1 MGYGI
6 GGYLRMEK
14 QSAFGTPV
22 SSSPFYIPF
31 VSESIIENK
40 NYLQIENLKNL
51 YDAPD
56 DLQGVNNVT
65 GDIVFEPHPV
75 YLGHFLRGCLG
86 ANPTSTLATSAY
98 VHEFLPTQVEL
109 AENCT
114 LPPYTI
120 QIFKNVGSAY
130 QVADAQI
137 HTLAIEMTA
146 GEIIKCTASVH
157 GRAYSKVAKATPSY
171 ITADPYA
178 WNTASLSIDGVAN
191 SAFETATITIENPI
205 EGITALNASTNE
217 ARLLRSDF
225 RNITISGDQ
234 SFENQAQEAEF
245 RDGAQQR
252 FLFTLKGAAI
262 GASFQTLTLDFP
274 KVRYNTFEYPIAGP
288 GRITA
293 AYEGKASY
301 DTTSSYAARVTL
313 TNTLAKY

>member
-6 GGYLRMEK
+6 GGYLSISK
-14 QSAFGTPV
+14 QTAFGTPTA
-22 SSSPFYIPF
+22 SPVYIPF
-31 VSESIIENK
+31 VSESLVENK

-51 YDAPD
+51 YDTPD
-56 DLQGVNNVT
+56 DLEGINNVT
-65 GDIVFEPHPV
+65 GDIVFEPHPI
-75 YLGHFLRGCLG
+75 YLGHFLRACMG

-98 VHEFLPTQVEL
+98 VHEFLPTQTEF

-130 QVADAQI
+130 QITDAQM
-137 HTLAIEMTA
+137 HTLAIELTA

-157 GRAYSKVAKATPSY
+157 GRAYAKVAKATPSY

-178 WNTASLSIDGVAN
+178 WNTASLAVDGVAN
-191 SAFETATITIENPI
+191 SVFESATITIENPI
-205 EGITALNASTNE
+205 EGIAALDASTNE

-225 RNITISGDQ
+225 RKITVTGDQ

-252 FLFTLKGAAI
+252 FLFTMKGAAI
-262 GASFQTLTLDFP
+262 GAKFQTLTIDLP
-274 KVRYNTFEYPIAGP
+274 KVRYQTFEYPIGGP

-293 AYEGKASY
+293 AYDGKAVY

-313 TNTLAKY
+313 TNTLAAY